1 MKNTKITIKR
11 HIKFII
17 STIAICA
24 VLIGSIG
31 FVAIND
37 IQSKLDNNY
46 KNFAQDLTQNFALK
60 YAELGLDT
68 DFDKKLSELKNFSN
82 LVLKT
87 NQDILFIEFRDEDN
101 NVVYSSKKDFPINE
115 RDTFVSVSSPVITAT
130 DNNLIGSVSIG
141 MNGKKLEAT
150 TKSAKN
156 ILLEIFAITGIAFA
170 LLIFFNMFLMSKEM
184 DKLHKAV
191 KQISTGKFGYKLES
205 DNLNELADAFNDM
218 SSLLSK
224 YEEQNIEQLT
234 LERNKL
240 EAVLMSIINGV
251 VVCDNFDK
259 VVLANS
265 ASLSMLDVEE
275 NQFLNTKIQD
285 FIDNNGQKC
294 FLEKIEEFKD
304 TPLNIIE
311 QKPIEFNISAGTRT
325 IKAMISPMFSKQQ
338 DYVGYIIVLI
348 DITRETEVNKLK
360 NTFISNVSHELRTPV
375 TVLRTYIDTLY
386 NNGEDFD
393 EETKKD
399 FLKTIDTEARRLHTM
414 VNDILDF
421 SRLESGKANV
431 RKEYSNLS
439 DLLEQNVKS
448 IQILAEEKNMK
459 IIYEN
464 TNNLNN
470 VPLNVESMDRVI
482 RNLLSNAIKYSNEN
496 TDIIVKTG
504 ITEEKDF
511 AWFSIKDNGIG
522 ISKENLSKIFDR
534 FYRVENATHTVKGT
548 GLGLHLVKMTIEQYH
563 HGKITV
569 ESKENV
575 GSTFTVYLPLNI
587 DENELA

>member
-1 MKNTKITIKR
+1 MKNKKININKQ
-11 HIKFII
+11 IKFII

-24 VLIGSIG
+24 VLIGSIA
-31 FVAIND
+31 FTTINE
-37 IQSKLDNNY
+37 IQNKMDKNY
-46 KNFAQDLTQNFALK
+46 TSFAQNMTQNFALK
-60 YAELGLDT
+60 YAELEDNT
-68 DFDKKLSELKNFSN
+68 DLEKKVNILKKYSSLILNMHE
-82 LVLKT
+82 
-87 NQDILFIEFRDEDN
+87 DILFIEFRDEEN
-101 NVVYSSKKDFPINE
+101 NLVYTSKKDFPTNE
-115 RDTFVSVSSPVITAT
+115 KDTFVSVSSPVITAN
-130 DNNLIGSVSIG
+130 NNLIGSVSIG
-141 MNGKKLEAT
+141 LNGNQIKNSEAQTKKILIEVF
-150 TKSAKN
+150 SA
-156 ILLEIFAITGIAFA
+156 IGIAFA
-170 LLIFFNMFLMSKEM
+170 LLFFFNIFLMSKEM

-205 DNLNELADAFNDM
+205 ENLNELADAFNDM
-218 SSLLSK
+218 STLLSK

-265 ASLSMLDVEE
+265 AALTMLDVEE

-285 FIDNNGQKC
+285 FIDTHGQKC
-294 FLEKIEEFKD
+294 FLDKIEEFKD

-311 QKPIEFNISAGTRT
+311 QKPIEFNIEAGAKT

-386 NNGEDFD
+386 NNGDDFD

-421 SRLESGKANV
+421 SRLESGKMNV

-439 DLLEQNVKS
+439 TLLEQNINS
-448 IQILAEEKNMK
+448 IQILADEKNMK

-464 TNNLNN
+464 ENNLNN
-470 VPLNVESMDRVI
+470 VPLNVESIDRVI

-504 ITEEKDF
+504 ITQDKEF

-522 ISKENLSKIFDR
+522 ISKENLTKIFDR

-563 HGKITV
+563 NGKITV
-569 ESKENV
+569 ESEENV